1 MSMSTSLR
9 YELNTGG
16 SKAFKES
23 RLRQQ
28 ERIQDSD
35 EGSDQDETDEMMADR
50 QNVVRLELIT
60 NQRAGWHTNLEKASW
75 NKNIQHQDKKI
86 QEELRLAAK
95 ASLAVRQKALQNQI
109 ARDSEKYEQELHLK
123 GKTFFKQRI

>member
-28 ERIQDSD
+28 ERIQ
-35 EGSDQDETDEMMADR
+35 TDEMMADR

-86 QEELRLAAK
+86 QEELRLAAR